1 MHLFPRTIIR
11 NCFWRLQLNTESLYV
26 SKVFTIH
33 HDIIDFISKSDS
45 GEFKIPYIRDVLLET
60 TMQEKSK
67 DYVRMFVSKQLNAM
81 VKRGLLTAQGSFRNK
96 VFHKTQRF
104 EEFKNTVNYEQKRN
118 AADTTITTKPNFYL
132 NELNKI
138 RSQLNGELA
147 ISIAEMD
154 EYRSIMRQFP
164 QTQEKVR
171 KLYEESA
178 QCSATITGQITAL
191 TKTIELLQT
200 EES

>member
-1 MHLFPRTIIR
+1 M
-11 NCFWRLQLNTESLYV
+11 

-33 HDIIDFISKSDS
+33 HDIIDFLNKSDAD
-45 GEFKIPYIRDVLLET
+45 EFKIPNIRDVLLAT

-67 DYVRMFVSKQLNAM
+67 DYVRIFVSKQLNAM
-81 VKRGLLTAQGSFRNK
+81 VKQGLLTAQGSFRNK
-96 VFHKTQRF
+96 VFHKTHRF
-104 EEFKNTVNYEQKRN
+104 EEFKATVNDQQKRGK
-118 AADTTITTKPNFYL
+118 ADTTITTKPPFYL
-132 NELNKI
+132 DELNKI

-154 EYRSIMRQFP
+154 EYRSIMTQFP
-164 QTQEKVR
+164 QTQEKIR
-171 KLYEESA
+171 RLHQESA
-178 QCSATITGQITAL
+178 QRSAIITGQVTAL